1 MPSRRVRA
9 LVIAAIAMVLAL
21 AVSVSGVVAH
31 DGGQRSPRAPAAGS
45 FAVTGDVQH
54 KLRLSVADLAAMPD
68 QQTVAVTYSAAGAP
82 ENHVFTGP
90 RLRDVLASAVPKFD
104 PAIKNDKLR
113 HYVSVTASDGYQALV
128 GYGELDPSFENKQ
141 VLLAVT
147 QDGISLAD
155 QGPRLVVPG
164 DVAGGRYVTGVV
176 TVKLD
181 KPRQGGD
188 EIDAGSQ
195 ERSMTTIVDFT
206 TAVAV

>member
-31 DGGQRSPRAPAAGS
+31 DGGQRSPRALAAGS
-45 FAVTGDVQH
+45 FAVTGNVQH

-68 QQTVAVTYSAAGAP
+68 QHSVDVTYHAGSAT
-82 ENHVFTGP
+82 EHHVFTGP
-90 RLRDVLASAVPKFD
+90 LLLDVLTRAIPHFD

-113 HYVSVTASDGYQALV
+113 HYVSVTASDAYQALV
-128 GYGELDPSFENKQ
+128 AYGELDPSFENKQ
-141 VLLAVT
+141 ILLAVT

-176 TVKLD
+176 KVKLD

-188 EIDAGSQ
+188 EIDA
-195 ERSMTTIVDFT
+195 R
-206 TAVAV
+206 